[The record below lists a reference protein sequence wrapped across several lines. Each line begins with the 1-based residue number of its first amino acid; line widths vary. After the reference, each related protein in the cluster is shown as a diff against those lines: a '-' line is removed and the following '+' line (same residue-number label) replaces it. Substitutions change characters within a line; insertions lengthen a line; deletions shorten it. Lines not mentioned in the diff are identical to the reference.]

1 MATAVTPLTW
11 YAQDGEIG
19 QGLNYTYT
27 CYSSA
32 TTGSAN
38 MEYPAPP
45 AKLGDVAIGNNNSEW
60 VFVQASASI
69 TAGNVIWIS
78 PQFKANVM
86 ASTSWIV
93 SSFGATQ
100 ASERYSD
107 LGFAQFNNG
116 SPGSIML
123 STTQVVAKTGD
134 YFWACLGADAGLQ
147 VNVGATSCQRGGVVV
162 FHSNVTQGS
171 IVTSADNNASVS
183 ATNLVNLYIN
193 TSLDPTTSSTNQ
205 TATDCFTIGR
215 VRTSCERPQFKAKV
229 WNGACSI
236 SPC

>member
-11 YAQDGEIG
+11 YAEDAEIG

-27 CYSSA
+27 VWSSA
-32 TTGSAN
+32 TTGSTN

-45 AKLGDVAIGNNNSEW
+45 AKLGDQAWGNNGSQW

-86 ASTSWIV
+86 ASTSFLV
-93 SSFGATQ
+93 SSFGSTQ
-100 ASERYSD
+100 ITSD
-107 LGFAQFNNG
+107 IVVAFAQFNNG

-171 IVTSADNNASVS
+171 IVTTADNNASVS
-183 ATNLVNLYIN
+183 ATNLINLYIN
-193 TSLDPTTSSTNQ
+193 TSLDPTTSSTSQ
-205 TATDCFTIGR
+205 TATDCFTIGN
-215 VRTSCERPQFKAKV
+215 VRTTV
-229 WNGACSI
+229 TTTV
-236 SPC
+236 

>member
-1 MATAVTPLTW
+1 MATAVAPLTW

-27 CYSSA
+27 CYSSV

-45 AKLGDVAIGNNNSEW
+45 AKLGDIAYGNNGSKW
-60 VFVQASASI
+60 IFVQASASI

-86 ASTSWIV
+86 ASTSFIV
-93 SSFGATQ
+93 SSFGSTYAL
-100 ASERYSD
+100 SD
-107 LGFAQFNNG
+107 IQIGFAQFNNG

-134 YFWACLGADAGLQ
+134 YFWALLEAIAGIQL
-147 VNVGATSCQRGGVVV
+147 NVGATSCQRGAVQVY
-162 FHSNVTQGS
+162 HSNVTQGS
-171 IVTSADNNASVS
+171 IVTTADNSASVS
-183 ATNLVNLYIN
+183 VTNLVSLYIN
-193 TSLDPTTSSTNQ
+193 TSLDPTTSSTSQ
-205 TATDCFTIGR
+205 TATDCFTVGR
-215 VRTSCERPQFKAKV
+215 VNTSV
-229 WNGACSI
+229 STTV
-236 SPC
+236 

>member
-11 YAQDGEIG
+11 YAQDAEIG

-27 CYSSA
+27 VWSSA
-32 TTGSAN
+32 TTGSTN

-45 AKLGDVAIGNNNSEW
+45 AKLGDQAWGNNSSVW

-86 ASTSWIV
+86 ASTSFLV

-100 ASERYSD
+100 ITSD
-107 LGFAQFNNG
+107 ILIGFAQFNNG
-116 SPGSIML
+116 SPGSILL
-123 STTQVVAKTGD
+123 STTQVVAKTND

-171 IVTSADNNASVS
+171 ILTTADNNASVS
-183 ATNLVNLYIN
+183 ATNLINLYIN
-193 TSLDPTTSSTNQ
+193 TSLDPTTSSTSQ
-205 TATDCFTIGR
+205 TATDCFTIGN
-215 VRTSCERPQFKAKV
+215 VRTTV
-229 WNGACSI
+229 TTTV
-236 SPC
+236 